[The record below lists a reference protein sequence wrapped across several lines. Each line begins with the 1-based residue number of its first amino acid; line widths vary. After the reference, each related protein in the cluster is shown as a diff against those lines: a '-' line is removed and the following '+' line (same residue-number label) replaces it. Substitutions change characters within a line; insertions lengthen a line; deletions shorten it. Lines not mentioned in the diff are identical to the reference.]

1 MNILCGE
8 IMQLHTVVKIYQILH
23 FKLTDFIAR
32 KRKKPKQRE
41 ENLPR

>member
-23 FKLTDFIAR
+23 FKLTDFIAC